1 MGKKKK
7 KWLLFKVILGV
18 GILVVIVLVAGAIVI
33 ANIKSIILAKL
44 RSAFPELNI
53 SVGEVALTPFSKIRI
68 NDIAITDKRD
78 SLEKSRIK
86 IEELNVDFA
95 IKSLKRINLKNIRLD
110 NEEIVLDYS
119 DENFRPFA
127 GSLSRENGPASP
139 LRIKNV
145 RLRNCKI
152 SLTGDGYR
160 LRSVM
165 NLKLRSPLEDKFFED
180 GKMEI
185 ELKDFVWKSANLETA
200 NLNVEFKG
208 TYRND
213 IEDQRTEFGDSYL
226 KVNDVESGVRGYI
239 DNKAERA
246 MAVFDFE
253 LKSIPINDILDLF
266 KSEIPVFSSFDI
278 DGEADSNFRLVVE
291 PGAAEF
297 LRMVGNAYVPD
308 STADSSYYDLH
319 FKGITAVVPFE
330 YRVSTDGYSWKIGDE
345 TKPLNPGRAA
355 AKEIRFKKY
364 VVTDYRSD
372 MSYDNE
378 AWKLD
383 NIICRGYQGEIRGCL
398 KTFYEQDVTNYSTE
412 LKLYEFNLK
421 NFVDIFELE
430 KFEITG
436 LIDGKISL
444 QGAGKKIRDV
454 HGYFRSITP
463 GGIIQIGDLEKF
475 LNSLPEG
482 DKTTARLK
490 RELKGKWKV
499 FVESMRNYLYTD
511 GVAHIGFSGN
521 NIVLL
526 FLLNGPTGMRN
537 FSLSISLVYK

>member
-1 MGKKKK
+1 MGRKRK
-7 KWLLFKVILGV
+7 KWLLFKVILSV
-18 GILVVIVLVAGAIVI
+18 GILVVIVLVAGGIVI
-33 ANIKSIILAKL
+33 ANIKSIILSKL

-53 SVGEVALTPFSKIRI
+53 SIGKVALTPFSKIRI

-78 SLEKSRIK
+78 RLEKSRVR

-110 NEEIVLDYS
+110 NQEIVLDYS

-127 GSLSRENGPASP
+127 GSLSRGNGSASP
-139 LRIKNV
+139 LRIRNV

-160 LRSVM
+160 VRSVM
-165 NLKLRSPLEDKFFED
+165 NLKLRSPLEDRFFEK
-180 GKMEI
+180 GKVEI
-185 ELKDFVWKSANLETA
+185 ELKDFVWKSTSVETA
-200 NLNVEFKG
+200 NLNIDFKG

-213 IEDQRTEFGDSYL
+213 REDQRIEFGGSYI
-226 KVNDVESGVRGYI
+226 KVNDVESEVRGYI
-239 DNKAERA
+239 DNKAESA
-246 MAVFDFE
+246 MGVFDFE
-253 LKSIPINDILDLF
+253 LKSIPVNNILGLF

-278 DGEADSNFRLVVE
+278 GGEADGNFRLFVE

-330 YRVSTDGYSWKIGDE
+330 YRVSTDGYTWKIGDE

-355 AKEIRFKKY
+355 VKEIGFKKY

-372 MSYDNE
+372 LSYSNE
-378 AWKLD
+378 VWKLD
-383 NIICRGYQGEIRGCL
+383 DIVCRGYQGEIRGSL
-398 KTFYEQDVTNYSTE
+398 ETFYEQDVTNYSTK

-421 NFVDIFELE
+421 TFVDIFELE
-430 KFEITG
+430 QFEITG

-454 HGYFRSITP
+454 HGDFRSITP
-463 GGIIQIGDLEKF
+463 GGIIQIGNLEKF

-490 RELKGKWKV
+490 QELKGKWKV